1 MIACRRWDSA
11 RRRLTMTMIPARGG
25 AMRIECKVT
34 DETIEELASEEN
46 RLAIAGGELARAKAR
61 YQVAWR
67 RYAAVRDAAEE
78 ILGHSPYRPDIYTS
92 GEPPPYWGNFRYVGK
107 GVGDAV
113 LDFLRDSGGYW
124 TLKEIVQH
132 LSYRGLSTNARAVNA
147 SLLKMHGVAKDGEH
161 YQFGDTVEEI
171 QDEN

>member
-1 MIACRRWDSA
+1 
-11 RRRLTMTMIPARGG
+11 
-25 AMRIECKVT
+25 MRIECKVTKVT

-46 RLAIAGGELARAKAR
+46 RLAIADGELARAKAR
-61 YQVAWR
+61 YQVASR
-67 RYAAVRDAAEE
+67 RYAAVRDATEE